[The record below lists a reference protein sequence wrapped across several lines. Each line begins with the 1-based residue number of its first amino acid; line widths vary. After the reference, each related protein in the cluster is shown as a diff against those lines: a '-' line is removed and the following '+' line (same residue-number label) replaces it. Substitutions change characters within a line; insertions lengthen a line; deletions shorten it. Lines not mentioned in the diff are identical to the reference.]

1 MLVSQGCHS
10 KWPKTRWLETEIYF
24 LRLCR
29 LDIWNQGVIR
39 PMLPLKSIW
48 VFSLLLPASGNPGS
62 FLAIDASLQ
71 FLSLPSHDVF
81 LVCMWAIFPLL
92 NTSHAKL
99 APPFQNDLINSIT
112 PAKTLFPNKLK
123 FTGASFQ
130 ILTYLFSRDMIQFI
144 TDSNLGENC
153 LKETSSV
160 VFGDK
165 YSGWDTKCNRWNK
178 VAQGWIKGHF
188 KII

>member
-10 KWPKTRWLETEIYF
+10 KWAKTRWLETVIYF
-24 LRLCR
+24 LQLCR

-39 PMLPLKSIW
+39 PLLPLKSIW

-71 FLSLPSHDVF
+71 FLSLSSHDVF
-81 LVCMWAIFPLL
+81 LVCVWAIFPLL

-112 PAKTLFPNKLK
+112 PAKTLFPNKFK
-123 FTGASFQ
+123 FTGAGFQ
-130 ILTYLFSRDMIQFI
+130 ILTYLFSSDMIQFI
-144 TDSNLGENC
+144 TDSNLGENY

-165 YSGWDTKCNRWNK
+165 WFWMRYKM
-178 VAQGWIKGHF
+178 QPLE
-188 KII
+188 